1 MQETG
6 ICGICDHDRKTDQ
19 GRSTTTVSAG
29 VDDSQRK
36 RRTCQPAEVEE
47 ETSLTPFFY
56 DTYKAANSVCSS
68 SPGSFQNLQ
77 IQTDRSQFYYERKKL
92 PLKTNI
98 CSAKIEK
105 EQMFFFYF
113 IGNCIPKK

>member
-1 MQETG
+1 MVITKKESG
-6 ICGICDHDRKTDQ
+6 Y
-19 GRSTTTVSAG
+19 
-29 VDDSQRK
+29 
-36 RRTCQPAEVEE
+36 QPAEVEE
-47 ETSLTPFFY
+47 ETSLTAFFY
-56 DTYKAANSVCSS
+56 DTYKAASSVCSS

-105 EQMFFFYF
+105 EQMFVFYF
-113 IGNCIPKK
+113 IGNCIPMK